1 NSANRFLRS
10 LGPERIRDLLR
21 LRRTAGSLSGT
32 PPPSRVTLLTSLN
45 IPHSLLPR
53 KPSIIRSVRVKLAV
67 GGRTLCKHSQQGRE
81 GRWGSDGGTE
91 ADKSARAGTRVL
103 EILQTTTWV
112 NLHAV
117 GGGWNDGVFEVR
129 ELNGYGARWS
139 VDGTAFRGFLEP
151 HMEDRHAKGWKH

>member
-45 IPHSLLPR
+45 IPHSPLPR
-53 KPSIIRSVRVKLAV
+53 KPVKLAV
-67 GGRTLCKHSQQGRE
+67 GGRALCKHSQRGRE
-81 GRWGSDGGTE
+81 GWWGSDGGTE
-91 ADKSARAGTRVL
+91 ADKSARARTRVL
-103 EILQTTTWV
+103 EILQTATWV
-112 NLHAV
+112 NLHAF
-117 GGGWNDGVFEVR
+117 GEDWNDGVFEVR

-151 HMEDRHAKGWKH
+151 HMEDEQAKGWKH